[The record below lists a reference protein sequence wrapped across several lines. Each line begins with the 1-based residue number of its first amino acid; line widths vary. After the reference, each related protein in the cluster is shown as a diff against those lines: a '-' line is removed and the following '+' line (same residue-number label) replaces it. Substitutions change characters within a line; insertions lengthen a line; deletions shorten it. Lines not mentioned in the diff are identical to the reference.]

1 MSETVKLIIEI
12 PKDAYRACRPL
23 KTNNDQGILTFCVVN
38 AVADG
43 IPLDDVKA
51 EIEKCKEVA
60 NVPYDRD
67 YFTTVWA
74 YDDAIRVLDNIGK
87 GDSEC

>member
-12 PKDAYRACRPL
+12 S
-23 KTNNDQGILTFCVVN
+23 KTTYEVCKKYKLCTSIAIANGTL
-38 AVADG
+38 
-43 IPLDDVKA
+43 LDDVKA

-67 YFTTVWA
+67 YLTTVWA
-74 YDDAIRVLDNIGK
+74 YDDAIRVLDRIGK
-87 GDSEC
+87 GDKEC